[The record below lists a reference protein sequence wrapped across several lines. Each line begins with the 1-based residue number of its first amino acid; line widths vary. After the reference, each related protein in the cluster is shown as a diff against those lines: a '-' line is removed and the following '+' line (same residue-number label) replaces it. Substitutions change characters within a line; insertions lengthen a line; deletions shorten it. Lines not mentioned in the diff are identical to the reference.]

1 MTLDLIRSQFPA
13 LKRTQNSKP
22 IIFADNAS
30 TTLKPQSVIDSVTY
44 FYTHLCSNVHR
55 GENTLTQEA
64 SHLFE
69 KTRAQV
75 ADFVN
80 ASPDEIIFVKNA
92 TEGINLASHLA
103 GLTQESHVLSSL
115 SEHHSNFLPWFQ
127 KSKVELVFPFRNGV
141 FDLTPFQEKITPHTH
156 ILAISQVSN
165 VTGEVFPVASLIDL
179 ARKHHCRTLVDASQ
193 SVSHF
198 PIDVKDLGC
207 DFLVF
212 SAHKIFA
219 PSGVG
224 ILYARKEILE
234 AATPWLVGGGMVDW
248 VNSEAFSPRSGPARF
263 EAGTPNIEG
272 VLGLGSALAFVEELG
287 WEPIQAQNE
296 KLALQF
302 WEMLQ
307 KNPKVDIHRLS
318 SEPAKIP
325 IFSIS
330 VNGLSGSE
338 LINILSNR
346 FNIMARY
353 GAHCA
358 EPLMRYWKLHGTIR
372 FSLHVYN
379 TEEEVRF
386 ITDALHS
393 VNRILGD

>member
-1 MTLDLIRSQFPA
+1 MISLIRNQFPA
-13 LKRTQNSKP
+13 LQRTQNGKP
-22 IIFADNAS
+22 IVFADNAS

-75 ADFVN
+75 ADFLN
-80 ASPDEIIFVKNA
+80 ASPDEIVFVKNA

-103 GLTQESHVLSSL
+103 KLTEESHVLSSL

-127 KSKVELVFPFRNGV
+127 KGKVELVFPFKNGA
-141 FDLTPFQEKITPHTH
+141 FDLTPFQEKITSHTRL
-156 ILAISQVSN
+156 LAISQVSN

-179 ARKHHCRTLVDASQ
+179 ARKHHCLTLVDASQ

-198 PIDVKDLGC
+198 SIDVKELDC

-212 SAHKIFA
+212 SAHKIFG

-224 ILYARKEILE
+224 ILYAKKKILE
-234 AATPWLVGGGMVDW
+234 LAKPWMVGGGMVDW
-248 VNSEAFSPRSGPARF
+248 VNSEAFSPRSGPTRF

-287 WEPIQAQNE
+287 WEHIQAQNE

-302 WEMLQ
+302 WEMIQ
-307 KNPKVDIHRLS
+307 KTPKVQIHRLTT
-318 SEPAKIP
+318 ETPQIP
-325 IFSIS
+325 IFSLSI
-330 VNGLSGSE
+330 NGLSGSE
-338 LINILSNR
+338 LVNILCNR
-346 FNIMARY
+346 FNVMARY

-358 EPLMRYWKLHGTIR
+358 EPLMRYWKLSGTVR
-372 FSLHVYN
+372 FSLQVYN
-379 TEEEVRF
+379 TEEEVKF
-386 ITDALHS
+386 ITEALHS
-393 VNRILGD
+393 VHRILGD